1 MSEQVNRL
9 LYFKSYVSVLFQVMY
24 EDCKEIVDTC
34 TDNNVWLAVCHVLRY
49 CPQARK
55 IKQIIESG
63 AIGDVMNIQLL
74 EPVSIFLVFIYQHSG
89 KSAGSTQINF
99 LLYRY
104 I

>member
-74 EPVSIFLVFIYQHSG
+74 EPVSIFLLICLNPKYNVEFIFTESFFVL
-89 KSAGSTQINF
+89 IF
-99 LLYRY
+99 L
-104 I
+104 